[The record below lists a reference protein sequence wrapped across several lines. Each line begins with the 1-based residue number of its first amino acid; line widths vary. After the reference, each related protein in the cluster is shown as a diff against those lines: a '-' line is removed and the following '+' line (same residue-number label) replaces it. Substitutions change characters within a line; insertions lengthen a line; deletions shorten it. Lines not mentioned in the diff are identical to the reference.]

1 MARPDI
7 IYSRSSRRRDGG
19 DAASSIFMSDTF
31 PEQFSEQARADFQRA
46 RFKAFI
52 NRVWGSLSGQGQP
65 TTLLSYDE
73 IKEKLHIGGPIY
85 RGVQT
90 VRVDQIAGSL
100 NRYHEFDRVFL
111 PASDKLAER
120 WQRVNRAFYQEI
132 SLPPVV
138 LYKVGQV
145 YFVVDGHH
153 RVSVAREQGQI
164 YIEAEV
170 RECATRVNLTPDI
183 RLEDLE
189 ILGTKVKFLE
199 RTSLDTLRPDANIK
213 VTIPDGFDRMLEH
226 IAVHRYF
233 MGLDWKRDISEEE
246 AVTHWYDTVYMPII
260 NVIHDSNILK
270 DFPGKTEGD
279 LYLWVLDH
287 QHYLQQEEGASLQPP
302 EEAARN
308 FLGDDVKKHV
318 RKTRSDKGQKRK
330 K

>member
-1 MARPDI
+1 
-7 IYSRSSRRRDGG
+7 
-19 DAASSIFMSDTF
+19 MSDQILGQT
-31 PEQFSEQARADFQRA
+31 RADFQRA

-52 NRVWGSLSGQGQP
+52 NRVWGTLSGQP
-65 TTLLSYDE
+65 ATLLSYDE

-85 RGVQT
+85 RGVKT

-120 WQRVNRAFYQEI
+120 WQRVNRAFYEEI

-170 RECATRVNLTPDI
+170 RECATRVNITPTI
-183 RLEDLE
+183 KPEDLE
-189 ILGTKVKFLE
+189 ILGNKVRFLE
-199 RTSLDTLRPDANIK
+199 RTSLDSLKPDANIK
-213 VTIPDGFDRMLEH
+213 LTIPDGFDRMLEH

-233 MGLDWKRDISEEE
+233 MGIDWKRDISEEE
-246 AVTHWYDTVYMPII
+246 AIAHWYDNVYMPVI
-260 NVIHDSNILK
+260 NVIRDTDILK
-270 DFPGKTEGD
+270 EFPTKTEGD

-287 QHYLQQEEGASLQPP
+287 QRYLVEEGEVLQPP
-302 EEAARN
+302 EDAART
-308 FLGDDVKKHV
+308 FIGDETKKPA
-318 RKTRSDKGQKRK
+318 RKIRSDKGKKRNK
-330 K
+330 

>member
-1 MARPDI
+1 
-7 IYSRSSRRRDGG
+7 
-19 DAASSIFMSDTF
+19 MSDLF
-31 PEQFSEQARADFQRA
+31 PEPFSEQARLDFQRA

-52 NRVWGSLSGQGQP
+52 NRVWGTLSGQP
-65 TTLLSYDE
+65 TTLLSYDA

-90 VRVDQIAGSL
+90 VRVDQIVGSL

-111 PASDKLAER
+111 PASDKLAAR
-120 WQRVNRAFYQEI
+120 WQSVNRAFYQEI

-170 RECATRVNLTPDI
+170 RECATRVNLKPDI
-183 RLEDLE
+183 KLEDLE
-189 ILGTKVKFLE
+189 ILGTKVNFLE
-199 RTSLDTLRPDANIK
+199 RTSLDSLRPDANIK
-213 VTIPDGFDRMLEH
+213 TTIPDGFDRMLEH

-233 MGLDWKRDISEEE
+233 MGIDWKRDISEEE
-246 AVTHWYDTVYMPII
+246 AVMHWYDTVYMPVV
-260 NVIHDSNILK
+260 NVIRETNILK

-287 QHYLQQEEGASLQPP
+287 QRYLAEEGQALQPP
-302 EEAARN
+302 ETAAHL
-308 FLGDDVKKHV
+308 FVDEEVKKPT
-318 RKTRSDKGQKRK
+318 RKTRSDKGKKRK
-330 K
+330 